1 MLQWPYH
8 IHGGSLLIRSGIYSL
23 PNDHTELV
31 FSQLILLVLR
41 VCKSGYPLSGYPD
54 LSVNFM
60 AAKNPDILVAN
71 PDIRCPDLSV
81 NFMALAAKNLIL
93 EF

>member
-1 MLQWPYH
+1 M
-8 IHGGSLLIRSGIYSL
+8 
-23 PNDHTELV
+23 
-31 FSQLILLVLR
+31 VLYLWTVVIR
-41 VCKSGYPLSGYPD
+41 VCKSGYPD

-71 PDIRCPDLSV
+71 PDIRYPDISV
-81 NFMALAAKNLIL
+81 NFMVAKNPDILMIDSGLLCNKSMYVYILYSFWCCWFSLIL